1 MNVNLTW
8 ISIIEVILNVRCDPL
23 INEHIVKDNYRIKKE
38 MNKSDE

>member
-23 INEHIVKDNYRIKKE
+23 INEHIVRDNYRIKKE
-38 MNKSDE
+38 MNK